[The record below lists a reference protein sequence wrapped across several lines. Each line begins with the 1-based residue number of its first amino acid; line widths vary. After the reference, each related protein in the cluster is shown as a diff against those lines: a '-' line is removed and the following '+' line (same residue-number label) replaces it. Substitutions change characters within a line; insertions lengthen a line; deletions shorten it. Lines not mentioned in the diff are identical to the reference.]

1 MSAPEIVITVLFNDV
16 AQDPRLQTAHGM
28 ACLIEGAGRT
38 ILFDTGGDGHIL
50 LDNMKALGKDPGGV
64 DCVVISHMH
73 WDHSGGLFT
82 FLREVGEI
90 EVFMPK
96 AISRDFRDHAA
107 MLGARVIVVDG
118 PVTIAD
124 AVHSTGQ
131 MGGSGLAEERKEQA
145 IVIDAAE
152 GPVVVT
158 GCAHPSV
165 FNIVKKANEIVPGEI
180 HAVLG
185 GFHLKES
192 KDMVVQEVIRELKG
206 LGVGHMGPSHCTGDP
221 HVKEFRQAWRD
232 GFLEFG
238 CGATIRLRARH

>member
-50 LDNMKALGKDPGGV
+50 LDNMKALGKDPAQV
-64 DCVVISHMH
+64 DCIVISHMH

-107 MLGARVIVVDG
+107 MLGARVTVVDE
-118 PVTIAD
+118 PLKVA
-124 AVHSTGQ
+124 TGVCV
-131 MGGSGLAEERKEQA
+131 L
-145 IVIDAAE
+145 
-152 GPVVVT
+152 T
-158 GCAHPSV
+158 
-165 FNIVKKANEIVPGEI
+165 
-180 HAVLG
+180 LG
-185 GFHLKES
+185 GIALTG
-192 KDMVVQEVIRELKG
+192 VVAG
-206 LGVGHMGPSHCTGDP
+206 G
-221 HVKEFRQAWRD
+221 
-232 GFLEFG
+232 
-238 CGATIRLRARH
+238 